1 MHPCTMEVCSA
12 QSEPSKS
19 VFNISNESNVVV
31 NAFIHILQC
40 LLVFENALI
49 TQR

>member
-31 NAFIHILQC
+31 VVNAFIHIAMPPG
-40 LLVFENALI
+40 F
-49 TQR
+49 